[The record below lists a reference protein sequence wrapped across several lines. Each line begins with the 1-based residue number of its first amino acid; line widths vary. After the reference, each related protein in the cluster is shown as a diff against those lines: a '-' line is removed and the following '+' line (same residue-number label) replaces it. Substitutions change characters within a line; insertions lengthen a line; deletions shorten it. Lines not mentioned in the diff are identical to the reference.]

1 MMTGLLVGNK
11 GGKMVEKRMMGDY
24 EIIHAMHIGDREI
37 VVGDNPNAPEDERYL
52 CVTCQYI
59 DIFVKP
65 ENAVSSDDYTEIIQ
79 EYGKRVAEQA
89 ERTRPLVTQA
99 KAQGI
104 DTHILTEKDCQR
116 IDSND
121 DINNRIVVIRPTAL
135 RREYQM
141 CTNQIMLCTGGFG
154 AYPHSR
160 GSACYCI
167 DLYTGKQCRQE
178 RRDIM
183 GTLNRSQLPKWA
195 EATLHR
201 HEQSKKRGQER

>member
-1 MMTGLLVGNK
+1 MT
-11 GGKMVEKRMMGDY
+11 EKRMMGDY

-37 VVGDNPNAPEDERYL
+37 VVGDNPDALEDERYL

-65 ENAVSSDDYTEIIQ
+65 ENAVISDDYTEIIQ
-79 EYGKRVAEQA
+79 EYGKRVAEQT
-89 ERTRPLVTQA
+89 EKTRPLVTQA

-104 DTHILTEKDCQR
+104 DIRILTEKDCQR

-141 CTNQIMLCTGGFG
+141 CTNQIMLCTSGVG
-154 AYPHSR
+154 ASSNRR
-160 GSACYCI
+160 GHA
-167 DLYTGKQCRQE
+167 
-178 RRDIM
+178 
-183 GTLNRSQLPKWA
+183 
-195 EATLHR
+195 
-201 HEQSKKRGQER
+201 

>member
-1 MMTGLLVGNK
+1 MMTGSSDGSK
-11 GGKMVEKRMMGDY
+11 GGNMTEKRMIGDY

-65 ENAVSSDDYTEIIQ
+65 ENAVASDDYTEMIQ
-79 EYGKRVAEQA
+79 EYGKRVADQA
-89 ERTRPLVTQA
+89 ERTRPPVTQA

-104 DTHILTEKDCQR
+104 NTCILSEKDCQR

-121 DINNRIVVIRPTAL
+121 DINNRIVVICPTAL

-141 CTNQIMLCTGGFG
+141 CTNQIMLCSGDFG
-154 AYPHSR
+154 ASPNRR
-160 GSACYCI
+160 GHARFCI
-167 DLYTGKQCRQE
+167 DLYTGEKCDRNA
-178 RRDIM
+178 RM
-183 GTLNRSQLPKWA
+183 YWVPWNAAPAS
-195 EATLHR
+195 
-201 HEQSKKRGQER
+201 